1 MITLV
6 DTPGSQDTESYEV
19 DISNGLGILRAVRQT
34 KGVRLVILLS
44 YLKLG
49 ARGEEIKKL
58 LAFYGGMLKNL
69 EKNLGAFS
77 FFFTHVP
84 EEIKIANL
92 RAILEDGYNQ
102 LTG

>member
-19 DISNGLGILRAVRQT
+19 DISNCLGILKAVRRT
-34 KGVRLVILLS
+34 KGVRIVILFS

-58 LAFYGGMLKNL
+58 ISFYAGMFKNL
-69 EKNLGAFS
+69 NNNLPAFS

-84 EEIKIANL
+84 
-92 RAILEDGYNQ
+92 
-102 LTG
+102 

>member
-6 DTPGSQDTESYEV
+6 DTPGSQDTESNEV

-34 KGVRLVILLS
+34 KGVRLVILFS

-58 LAFYGGMLKNL
+58 LAFYAGMLKNL